1 MNIKE
6 EINEIEYRKVVEKV
20 NETESW
26 LFFLKKKIINI
37 DKSLERLK
45 NSKRG
50 NIQINQYQ
58 K

>member
-6 EINEIEYRKVVEKV
+6 EINEIEYRKVAEKV

>member
-26 LFFLKKKIINI
+26 LFFFKKR
-37 DKSLERLK
+37 SLILT
-45 NSKRG
+45 NL
-50 NIQINQYQ
+50 Q
-58 K
+58 KD

>member
-26 LFFLKKKIINI
+26 LFFF
-37 DKSLERLK
+37 
-45 NSKRG
+45 
-50 NIQINQYQ
+50 
-58 K
+58 